1 MPRPRK
7 DKMGK
12 VEAIEEGKFEFLS
25 LDRKKNFI
33 KVKWRELI
41 DESFLYVNENY
52 YTTRGKD
59 IPENISDAED
69 DGVVVRIIGLRDL
82 AHRHG
87 FKSITYRPSFI
98 DNNSCVIRCKIV
110 WEPTSYNNYRE
121 VITEGIASVNPD
133 NAFGIGLKFKEAN
146 ASNRA
151 FARAVRDY
159 FCIFSVCEEELNKP
173 DILKNQGASSKPA
186 VRPGNLRSNRVLE
199 KTVSTLLDMDTFFEF
214 KKRFVF
220 ENLEM
225 LGLDESFSQ
234 YEKYEDIPADLCK
247 KLTAEIRKWKKSK
260 DIVKAKFESEPS
272 QK

>member
-7 DKMGK
+7 DKTSK
-12 VEAIEEGKFEFLS
+12 VETTEEGKFEFLT
-25 LDRKKNFI
+25 LDGKKNFV
-33 KVKWRELI
+33 KTKWRELI
-41 DESFLYVNENY
+41 DESFLYINENY
-52 YTTRGKD
+52 YTTREKP
-59 IPENISDAED
+59 IPENVSDAED
-69 DGVVVRIIGLRDL
+69 DGVIVRIIGLRDL
-82 AHRHG
+82 THRHG
-87 FKSITYRPSFI
+87 FKSITYQPSFI
-98 DNNSCVIRCKIV
+98 GNDSCVICCRIT

-133 NAFGIGLKFKEAN
+133 NAFGISLKFKEAN

-173 DILKNQGASSKPA
+173 DFLKNQDGSSKPT

-199 KTVSTLLDMDTFFEF
+199 KTVETLLDMDTFFEF
-214 KKRFVF
+214 KKRFAL
-220 ENLEM
+220 EKLEM

-247 KLTAEIRKWKKSK
+247 KITAEIRKWKKSQDALK
-260 DIVKAKFESEPS
+260 SE
-272 QK
+272 K